1 MLSLDR
7 IIKFKFIL
15 LFVRKL
21 VSYSLFFLVTW
32 QIIGF
37 VAYFEFTHY
46 HLKKEI
52 KILLKQGVSKE
63 ELVTFNFDENQMK
76 KLIWLKKNEFNY
88 QGNLFDVVRSHKT
101 VEGKTYMECISDKK
115 ETTLFAKLG
124 YGITSNMGNDKHPT
138 PLFNWMKVLH
148 FPAIMACFEHHF
160 IRSAI
165 DIIHRSYFIY
175 QEGKS
180 VKTIK
185 IDSPPPEFS

>member
-52 KILLKQGVSKE
+52 KLLLKQGVPQD
-63 ELVTFNFDENQMK
+63 ELVVFEFDKTELSN
-76 KLIWLKKNEFNY
+76 LIWLKKNEFNY
-88 QGNLFDVVRSHKT
+88 NGNLFDVVRSHKMAD
-101 VEGKTYMECISDKK
+101 GKTYMECISDKQ
-115 ETTLFAKLG
+115 ETVLFAKLNQ
-124 YGITSNMGNDKHPT
+124 GISSNMGDERNPT
-138 PLFNWMKVLH
+138 PLFNWLKIIH
-148 FPAIMACFEHHF
+148 FPVVTNCFELNF
-160 IRSAI
+160 KKSSI
-165 DIIHRSYFIY
+165 DSINRSYFIY
-175 QEGKS
+175 QEDNS
-180 VKTIK
+180 VKIIE